1 MGKSIDKNESINKII
16 EGAIIEFGEKNFAE
30 ASTNSICKISGVS
43 KGLLFHYYKSK
54 DQLFL
59 ECVSKCFNEIT
70 KYTTDN
76 MTIESIDI
84 SKNLQKYFQVRLE
97 FFKEYPHFEHIF
109 ISAMFNAPMN
119 LTDDILRCK
128 NILDI
133 TNKTI
138 LESMLK
144 SLTLKENLNLDEII
158 DYILDF
164 GNFLVLKYKKNNAYR
179 YFGDE
184 KVFENYNDEFVKF
197 VKMLLYGILK

>member
-1 MGKSIDKNESINKII
+1 MVKNTDKNDSINKII

-59 ECVSKCFNEIT
+59 ECVSKSFNEIA
-70 KYTTDN
+70 KYTTEN
-76 MTIESIDI
+76 MIVENTDI

-119 LTDDILRCK
+119 LTDDILKCK
-128 NILDI
+128 NMLDVINRDIL
-133 TNKTI
+133 K
-138 LESMLK
+138 SMLQNL
-144 SLTLKENLNLDEII
+144 SLKENLNIDEII

-164 GNFLVLKYKKNNAYR
+164 GNFLVLKFKKNNAYK